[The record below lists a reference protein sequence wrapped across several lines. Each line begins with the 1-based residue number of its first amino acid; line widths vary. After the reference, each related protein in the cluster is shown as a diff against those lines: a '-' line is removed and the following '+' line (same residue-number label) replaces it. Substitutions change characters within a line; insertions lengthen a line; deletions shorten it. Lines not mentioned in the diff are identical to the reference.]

1 MKKIQI
7 ILILITLISCNSLD
21 NKNNNT
27 KYISDNK
34 KENTNEIISKDED
47 NSSNN
52 DKKNKDNIN
61 KNTPN
66 DENHN
71 NDNNTSNDKNP
82 DSEVKPSDND
92 NTNNDSHNTPNGNT
106 NPDTPNGKDPE
117 SEVKPSDNDNT
128 NNNHDTTPNGKTD
141 LDTPNSKKPESEV
154 KPSDNDSTN
163 NNNHDTPNGNTN
175 PDTPNGKNTDSEVK
189 PSDNDSTNNDNNDT
203 PNGNT
208 NPDTPNGKNPDSE
221 VKPSDNDNTN
231 NNHDTPNGNSP
242 DSNVNPNDDVNN
254 NDNFSDL
261 TNEEKVAYIFKNSST
276 TTNDVIT
283 QDTLNESGYTN
294 PTSNSN
300 SLKYTDDVSGH
311 IKSKAIDKVNSSDIN
326 IDFET
331 IKSKDVYKVNENKVH
346 IFEVSPTLPIE
357 EYRKYANVTIPKNVG
372 RKINSDS
379 ELHSKLVLQAFLA
392 NPYSNEFRQKDKISN
407 NNIFMYSNKDLDSM
421 VNVEGILNLS
431 FGVQKRFTNNF
442 AKLTNTQIYI
452 NNIANSKDYIADI
465 ANYSNLIFYDKYR
478 DNKQLKIISIGN
490 GEIGLNNFWT
500 PNESALN
507 YQIMSPELQKMARS
521 EVIFAKN
528 IFSEDVI
535 HDNNKNNFVNIYNT
549 NEKKYYEPKYIV
561 NSGEVYYDT
570 KPLLQR
576 ANTVSTNGY
585 IEYLNEKNQR
595 DYRIGSSF
603 SAPRIAKLAYDL
615 KERYPFLTYT
625 QIKQIILT
633 TADRDDSGYLSNLT
647 GWGVVNY
654 NKAMK
659 GISNLNAG
667 LIEESKYF
675 NGMYEKIYDKKG
687 NIFFYLDIPNG
698 TIAKWENDIS
708 SGLEGDG
715 NSLDSDIIEYNA
727 QFSKSYPEI
736 KKYQYRIPR
745 VIDSER
751 NFYANV
757 KQAGLRKAGKG
768 QITLSGKQNYT
779 TDTEILDGTLVLAN
793 DSLSRYLVSKN
804 ATLRI
809 SSKDL
814 NGNVDIKNN
823 IISSGKVTITD
834 NTTIKEYIGLK
845 DSNLT
850 IVAGKTLNT
859 DKFNS
864 IGKLELY
871 FTDPSILTKE
881 LIPIISKNGYN
892 IKNTSLNNLFIDLE
906 EIGNQRYKVK
916 FKENSTLE
924 NLSESELRNIPSY
937 DINRRKFFDNYY
949 DRSFYYNFEDEREL
963 PTIKM
968 ANMITKY
975 EDKKET
981 EKEVFTDIYPSYI
994 ASIFDFNNTIKSNE
1008 VNSRIGNLDNKVKLS
1023 TFLSTNIFKN
1033 SNFNSFSQNVK
1044 GFSGKIFNIYG
1055 GYYNQNYTFDIDR
1068 KIKGDKILSNMYNIG
1083 IEKDFKISNTKLN
1096 TSFDFSFINTNLNRK
1111 INGDEVTSNFNSLLF
1126 NIGNILIHDINIW
1139 NNKLSLF
1146 ATHNTSILKLNDIE
1160 EKSNKEE
1167 LKDYITKVKSKTFVK
1182 TTLGIGANINSPITN
1197 NISLLNSFKY
1207 TNTINSNIELNTE
1220 LLGIEYTSKGKSIEK
1235 HNFEYLLGLEYL
1247 INKESKLNM
1256 NMSYDSLNKL
1266 TVSMNMYWKW

>member
-7 ILILITLISCNSLD
+7 ILILISLISCNSLD

-47 NSSNN
+47 N
-52 DKKNKDNIN
+52 N
-61 KNTPN
+61 KNENTPK
-66 DENHN
+66 DN
-71 NDNNTSNDKNP
+71 NDNNTSNGKN
-82 DSEVKPSDND
+82 
-92 NTNNDSHNTPNGNT
+92 
-106 NPDTPNGKDPE
+106 PE
-117 SEVKPSDNDNT
+117 SEVKPGDND
-128 NNNHDTTPNGKTD
+128 K
-141 LDTPNSKKPESEV
+141 
-154 KPSDNDSTN
+154 
-163 NNNHDTPNGNTN
+163 HDTPNGNT
-175 PDTPNGKNTDSEVK
+175 DT
-189 PSDNDSTNNDNNDT
+189 
-203 PNGNT
+203 
-208 NPDTPNGKNPDSE
+208 DTPNGKNPESE
-221 VKPSDNDNTN
+221 VKPGDNDKHDTPNGNTAPDTPN
-231 NNHDTPNGNSP
+231 GNSHDSNVNPNDNDKHDTPNGNTDPDTPNGNSP

-254 NDNFSDL
+254 NDNFPNL
-261 TNEEKVAYIFKNSST
+261 TNEEKVSYIFNNSST

-283 QDTLNESGYTN
+283 QDMLNESGYTK
-294 PTSNSN
+294 PISNSN

-311 IKSKAIDKVNSSDIN
+311 IKSKAIDKVNSSNIN

-372 RKINSDS
+372 RKINSES
-379 ELHSKLVLQAFLA
+379 ELHSKLVLKSFLLS
-392 NPYSNEFRQKDKISN
+392 NPYLGEFKPDNTTYK

-478 DNKQLKIISIGN
+478 DNKQLKIVSIGN

-528 IFSEDVI
+528 IFPEDI
-535 HDNNKNNFVNIYNT
+535 IPENNKNNFINIYKT
-549 NEKKYYEPKYIV
+549 IEKINNIKEKNYYEPKYID
-561 NSGEVYYDT
+561 NNGKITYDT

-585 IEYLNEKNQR
+585 IKENE
-595 DYRIGSSF
+595 YRIGSSF

-727 QFSKSYPEI
+727 QFSKSYDKI
-736 KKYQYRIPR
+736 KKYQYRVPR

-751 NFYANV
+751 NFYANI

-768 QITLSGKQNYT
+768 QITLSGIQNYT

-814 NGNVDIKNN
+814 NGNIDIKNN

-871 FTDPSILTKE
+871 FTNPSILTKE

-1033 SNFNSFSQNVK
+1033 SNFNSFSQTVS
-1044 GFSGKIFNIYG
+1044 GFSGKIFNLYG

-1167 LKDYITKVKSKTFVK
+1167 LKDYITKVKSKTFIK
-1182 TTLGIGANINSPITN
+1182 TTLGIGANINSHITN

>member
-47 NSSNN
+47 N
-52 DKKNKDNIN
+52 KKNKDNIN
-61 KNTPN
+61 QNTPK
-66 DENHN
+66 DN
-71 NDNNTSNDKNP
+71 NDNNTSNGKNP
-82 DSEVKPSDND
+82 ESEIKPSDNNKQD
-92 NTNNDSHNTPNGNT
+92 TPNGNT
-106 NPDTPNGKDPE
+106 DSDTPNGKNPE
-117 SEVKPSDNDNT
+117 SEVKPGDNDK
-128 NNNHDTTPNGKTD
+128 H
-141 LDTPNSKKPESEV
+141 DTPNSNSHDSNVNPNDKHDTPNGNSHDSNIN
-154 KPSDNDSTN
+154 PNDNDK
-163 NNNHDTPNGNTN
+163 HDTPNGNT
-175 PDTPNGKNTDSEVK
+175 DS
-189 PSDNDSTNNDNNDT
+189 
-203 PNGNT
+203 
-208 NPDTPNGKNPDSE
+208 
-221 VKPSDNDNTN
+221 
-231 NNHDTPNGNSP
+231 DTPNGNSP

-254 NDNFSDL
+254 NDNFPNL

-283 QDTLNESGYTN
+283 QDMLNESGYTK

-346 IFEVSPTLPIE
+346 IFEISPTLPIE
-357 EYRKYANVTIPKNVG
+357 EYRKYSNVTIPKNVG

-379 ELHSKLVLQAFLA
+379 ELHSKLVLKSFLLS
-392 NPYSNEFRQKDKISN
+392 NPYLGEFKPDNTTYK

-442 AKLTNTQIYI
+442 AKLTNTQIYL
-452 NNIANSKDYIADI
+452 NNIANSKDYISDI

-478 DNKQLKIISIGN
+478 DNKQLKIVSIGN

-528 IFSEDVI
+528 IFPEDI
-535 HDNNKNNFVNIYNT
+535 IPENNKNNFVNIYKIIEKT
-549 NEKKYYEPKYIV
+549 NNIKEKNYYEPKYID
-561 NSGEVYYDT
+561 NNGKITYDT

-585 IEYLNEKNQR
+585 IKENE
-595 DYRIGSSF
+595 YRIGSSF

-727 QFSKSYPEI
+727 QFSKSYDVI
-736 KKYQYRIPR
+736 KKYEYRVPR

-809 SSKDL
+809 SSKNL
-814 NGNVDIKNN
+814 NGNIDIKNN

-845 DSNLT
+845 DSNLK
-850 IVAGKTLNT
+850 IVAGKTLHT

-1055 GYYNQNYTFDIDR
+1055 GYYNQNYTFDIDK

-1096 TSFDFSFINTNLNRK
+1096 TSFDFSFIDTNLNRK
-1111 INGDEVTSNFNSLLF
+1111 INGDKVTSNFNSLLF

-1266 TVSMNMYWKW
+1266 AISMNMYWKW

>member
-576 ANTVSTNGY
+576 ANTVSTNG
-585 IEYLNEKNQR
+585 
-595 DYRIGSSF
+595 
-603 SAPRIAKLAYDL
+603 
-615 KERYPFLTYT
+615 
-625 QIKQIILT
+625 
-633 TADRDDSGYLSNLT
+633 
-647 GWGVVNY
+647 
-654 NKAMK
+654 
-659 GISNLNAG
+659 
-667 LIEESKYF
+667 
-675 NGMYEKIYDKKG
+675 
-687 NIFFYLDIPNG
+687 
-698 TIAKWENDIS
+698 
-708 SGLEGDG
+708 
-715 NSLDSDIIEYNA
+715 
-727 QFSKSYPEI
+727 
-736 KKYQYRIPR
+736 
-745 VIDSER
+745 
-751 NFYANV
+751 
-757 KQAGLRKAGKG
+757 
-768 QITLSGKQNYT
+768 
-779 TDTEILDGTLVLAN
+779 
-793 DSLSRYLVSKN
+793 
-804 ATLRI
+804 
-809 SSKDL
+809 
-814 NGNVDIKNN
+814 
-823 IISSGKVTITD
+823 
-834 NTTIKEYIGLK
+834 
-845 DSNLT
+845 
-850 IVAGKTLNT
+850 
-859 DKFNS
+859 
-864 IGKLELY
+864 
-871 FTDPSILTKE
+871 
-881 LIPIISKNGYN
+881 
-892 IKNTSLNNLFIDLE
+892 
-906 EIGNQRYKVK
+906 
-916 FKENSTLE
+916 
-924 NLSESELRNIPSY
+924 
-937 DINRRKFFDNYY
+937 
-949 DRSFYYNFEDEREL
+949 
-963 PTIKM
+963 
-968 ANMITKY
+968 
-975 EDKKET
+975 
-981 EKEVFTDIYPSYI
+981 
-994 ASIFDFNNTIKSNE
+994 
-1008 VNSRIGNLDNKVKLS
+1008 
-1023 TFLSTNIFKN
+1023 
-1033 SNFNSFSQNVK
+1033 
-1044 GFSGKIFNIYG
+1044 
-1055 GYYNQNYTFDIDR
+1055 
-1068 KIKGDKILSNMYNIG
+1068 
-1083 IEKDFKISNTKLN
+1083 
-1096 TSFDFSFINTNLNRK
+1096 
-1111 INGDEVTSNFNSLLF
+1111 
-1126 NIGNILIHDINIW
+1126 
-1139 NNKLSLF
+1139 
-1146 ATHNTSILKLNDIE
+1146 
-1160 EKSNKEE
+1160 
-1167 LKDYITKVKSKTFVK
+1167 
-1182 TTLGIGANINSPITN
+1182 
-1197 NISLLNSFKY
+1197 
-1207 TNTINSNIELNTE
+1207 
-1220 LLGIEYTSKGKSIEK
+1220 
-1235 HNFEYLLGLEYL
+1235 
-1247 INKESKLNM
+1247 
-1256 NMSYDSLNKL
+1256 
-1266 TVSMNMYWKW
+1266 

>member
-7 ILILITLISCNSLD
+7 ILILISLISCNSLD

-47 NSSNN
+47 N
-52 DKKNKDNIN
+52 KNE
-61 KNTPN
+61 NTPK
-66 DENHN
+66 DN
-71 NDNNTSNDKNP
+71 NDNNTSNGKN
-82 DSEVKPSDND
+82 
-92 NTNNDSHNTPNGNT
+92 
-106 NPDTPNGKDPE
+106 PE
-117 SEVKPSDNDNT
+117 SEVKPGDND
-128 NNNHDTTPNGKTD
+128 K
-141 LDTPNSKKPESEV
+141 
-154 KPSDNDSTN
+154 
-163 NNNHDTPNGNTN
+163 HDTPNGNT
-175 PDTPNGKNTDSEVK
+175 D
-189 PSDNDSTNNDNNDT
+189 
-203 PNGNT
+203 
-208 NPDTPNGKNPDSE
+208 PDTPNGKNPESE
-221 VKPSDNDNTN
+221 VKPGNNDKHDTPNGNTDT
-231 NNHDTPNGNSP
+231 DTPNGNSP
-242 DSNVNPNDDVNN
+242 DSNANPNDDVNN
-254 NDNFSDL
+254 NDNFPNL
-261 TNEEKVAYIFKNSST
+261 TNEEKVSYIFNNSST

-283 QDTLNESGYTN
+283 QDMLNESGYTK
-294 PTSNSN
+294 PISNSN

-311 IKSKAIDKVNSSDIN
+311 IKSKAIDKVNSSNIN

-331 IKSKDVYKVNENKVH
+331 IKSNDVYKVNENKVH

-392 NPYSNEFRQKDKISN
+392 NPYSNEFKQEDKIYN
-407 NNIFMYSNKDLDSM
+407 NNIFMYSNKDLDSI

-442 AKLTNTQIYI
+442 AKLTNTQIYL

-478 DNKQLKIISIGN
+478 DNKQLKIVSIGN

-528 IFSEDVI
+528 IFPEDI
-535 HDNNKNNFVNIYNT
+535 IQENNKNNFVNIYKIIEKT
-549 NEKKYYEPKYIV
+549 NNNKEKKYYEPKYIDS
-561 NSGEVYYDT
+561 NGEIYYDT

-585 IEYLNEKNQR
+585 IKENE
-595 DYRIGSSF
+595 YRIGSSF

-675 NGMYEKIYDKKG
+675 NGMYDKSYDKKG

-715 NSLDSDIIEYNA
+715 NSLDSDVIEYNA
-727 QFSKSYPEI
+727 QFSKSYPEV
-736 KKYQYRIPR
+736 KKYQYRVPR

-751 NFYANV
+751 NFYTNV

-809 SSKDL
+809 SSKNL
-814 NGNVDIKNN
+814 NGNIDIKNN

-937 DINRRKFFDNYY
+937 DINRKKFFDNYY
-949 DRSFYYNFEDEREL
+949 DRSFYLNIEDEREL

-968 ANMITKY
+968 ANMISKY

-994 ASIFDFNNTIKSNE
+994 ASIFDFNNIIKSNE

-1182 TTLGIGANINSPITN
+1182 TTLGIGANINSPLTN

>member
-27 KYISDNK
+27 KYINDNK
-34 KENTNEIISKDED
+34 KEDTNEIISKDED
-47 NSSNN
+47 N
-52 DKKNKDNIN
+52 KKNKDNIN
-61 KNTPN
+61 QNTPK
-66 DENHN
+66 DI
-71 NDNNTSNDKNP
+71 NDNNTSNGKN
-82 DSEVKPSDND
+82 
-92 NTNNDSHNTPNGNT
+92 
-106 NPDTPNGKDPE
+106 PE
-117 SEVKPSDNDNT
+117 SEVKPGDNNKQD
-128 NNNHDTTPNGKTD
+128 TPNGNTD
-141 LDTPNSKKPESEV
+141 TDTSNGNNPESEV
-154 KPSDNDSTN
+154 KPGDNDK
-163 NNNHDTPNGNTN
+163 HDTPNGNTD
-175 PDTPNGKNTDSEVK
+175 PDTPNDNSHDSNVN
-189 PSDNDSTNNDNNDT
+189 PNDNDKHDT
-203 PNGNT
+203 PNRNT
-208 NPDTPNGKNPDSE
+208 DP
-221 VKPSDNDNTN
+221 
-231 NNHDTPNGNSP
+231 DTPNGNSL

-254 NDNFSDL
+254 NDNFSNL
-261 TNEEKVAYIFKNSST
+261 TNKEKVAYIFKNSST

-283 QDTLNESGYTN
+283 QDMLNESGYTK

-346 IFEVSPTLPIE
+346 IFEISPTLPIE

-379 ELHSKLVLQAFLA
+379 ELHSKLVLKSFLLS
-392 NPYSNEFRQKDKISN
+392 NPYLGEFKPDNTTYK

-442 AKLTNTQIYI
+442 AKLTNTQIYL

-478 DNKQLKIISIGN
+478 DNKQLKIVSIGN

-528 IFSEDVI
+528 IFPEDI
-535 HDNNKNNFVNIYNT
+535 IPENNKNNFVNIYKIIEKT
-549 NEKKYYEPKYIV
+549 NNIKEKNYYEPKYID
-561 NSGEVYYDT
+561 NNEKITYDT

-727 QFSKSYPEI
+727 QFSKSYPEV
-736 KKYQYRIPR
+736 KKYQYRVPR

-751 NFYANV
+751 NFYSNV

-975 EDKKET
+975 KDKKET

-1044 GFSGKIFNIYG
+1044 GFSGKIFNLYG

-1266 TVSMNMYWKW
+1266 AISMNMYWKW

>member
-7 ILILITLISCNSLD
+7 ILILISLISCNSLD

-47 NSSNN
+47 N
-52 DKKNKDNIN
+52 N
-61 KNTPN
+61 KNENTPK
-66 DENHN
+66 DN
-71 NDNNTSNDKNP
+71 NDNNTSNGKN
-82 DSEVKPSDND
+82 
-92 NTNNDSHNTPNGNT
+92 
-106 NPDTPNGKDPE
+106 PE
-117 SEVKPSDNDNT
+117 SEVKPSDNDK
-128 NNNHDTTPNGKTD
+128 HDTPNGNTDTDTPNSNNPESEVKPGDNDKHDTPNGNTDTDTPNGK
-141 LDTPNSKKPESEV
+141 NPESEV
-154 KPSDNDSTN
+154 KPSDND
-163 NNNHDTPNGNTN
+163 
-175 PDTPNGKNTDSEVK
+175 K
-189 PSDNDSTNNDNNDT
+189 NDT

-208 NPDTPNGKNPDSE
+208 DP
-221 VKPSDNDNTN
+221 
-231 NNHDTPNGNSP
+231 DTPNGNSP

-254 NDNFSDL
+254 NDNFSNL

-283 QDTLNESGYTN
+283 QDMLNESGYTK
-294 PTSNSN
+294 PISNSN

-346 IFEVSPTLPIE
+346 IFEISPTLPIE

-478 DNKQLKIISIGN
+478 DNKQLKIVSIGN

-507 YQIMSPELQKMARS
+507 YQIISPELQKMARS

-528 IFSEDVI
+528 IFPEDI
-535 HDNNKNNFVNIYNT
+535 IPENNKNNFVNIYKIIEKT
-549 NEKKYYEPKYIV
+549 NNIKEKNYYEPKYID
-561 NSGEVYYDT
+561 NNEKITYDT

-727 QFSKSYPEI
+727 QFSKSYPEV
-736 KKYQYRIPR
+736 KKYQYRVPR

-751 NFYANV
+751 NFYSNV

-975 EDKKET
+975 KDKKET

-1044 GFSGKIFNIYG
+1044 GFSGKIFNLYG

-1266 TVSMNMYWKW
+1266 AISMNMYWKW

>member
-1 MKKIQI
+1 MKEGEKIKKMKKIQI

-21 NKNNNT
+21 NKNNNS
-27 KYISDNK
+27 KFINDNK

-47 NSSNN
+47 N
-52 DKKNKDNIN
+52 KKNKDNIN
-61 KNTPN
+61 QNTPK
-66 DENHN
+66 DI
-71 NDNNTSNDKNP
+71 NDNNTSNGKN
-82 DSEVKPSDND
+82 
-92 NTNNDSHNTPNGNT
+92 
-106 NPDTPNGKDPE
+106 PE
-117 SEVKPSDNDNT
+117 SEVKPGDNNKQD
-128 NNNHDTTPNGKTD
+128 TPNGNTD
-141 LDTPNSKKPESEV
+141 TDTSNGNNPESEV
-154 KPSDNDSTN
+154 KPGDNDK
-163 NNNHDTPNGNTN
+163 HDTPNGNTDPDTPN
-175 PDTPNGKNTDSEVK
+175 DNSHDSNVNPNDNDKHDTPNRNTDPDTPNGNSHDSNVN
-189 PSDNDSTNNDNNDT
+189 PNDNDKHDT

-208 NPDTPNGKNPDSE
+208 DT
-221 VKPSDNDNTN
+221 
-231 NNHDTPNGNSP
+231 DTPNGNSL

-254 NDNFSDL
+254 NDNFSNL
-261 TNEEKVAYIFKNSST
+261 TNKEKVAYIFKNSST

-283 QDTLNESGYTN
+283 QDMLNESGYTK

-346 IFEVSPTLPIE
+346 IFEISPTLPIE

-478 DNKQLKIISIGN
+478 DNKQLKIVSIGN

-507 YQIMSPELQKMARS
+507 YQIISPELQKMARS

-528 IFSEDVI
+528 IFPEDI
-535 HDNNKNNFVNIYNT
+535 IPENNKNNFVNIYKIIEKT
-549 NEKKYYEPKYIV
+549 NNIKEKNYYEPKYID
-561 NSGEVYYDT
+561 NNEKITYDT

-727 QFSKSYPEI
+727 QFSKSYPEV
-736 KKYQYRIPR
+736 KKYQYRVPR

-751 NFYANV
+751 NFYSNV

-1068 KIKGDKILSNMYNIG
+1068 KINGDKILSNMYNIG

-1266 TVSMNMYWKW
+1266 AISMNMYWKW

>member
-7 ILILITLISCNSLD
+7 ILILISLISCNSLD

-47 NSSNN
+47 N
-52 DKKNKDNIN
+52 N
-61 KNTPN
+61 KNENTPK
-66 DENHN
+66 DN
-71 NDNNTSNDKNP
+71 NDNNTSNGKN
-82 DSEVKPSDND
+82 
-92 NTNNDSHNTPNGNT
+92 
-106 NPDTPNGKDPE
+106 PE
-117 SEVKPSDNDNT
+117 SEVKPSDNDK
-128 NNNHDTTPNGKTD
+128 HDTPNGNTDTDTPNGK
-141 LDTPNSKKPESEV
+141 NPESEV
-154 KPSDNDSTN
+154 KPSDND
-163 NNNHDTPNGNTN
+163 
-175 PDTPNGKNTDSEVK
+175 K
-189 PSDNDSTNNDNNDT
+189 NDT

-208 NPDTPNGKNPDSE
+208 DP
-221 VKPSDNDNTN
+221 
-231 NNHDTPNGNSP
+231 DTPNGNSP

-254 NDNFSDL
+254 NDNFSNL

-283 QDTLNESGYTN
+283 QDMLNESGYTK
-294 PTSNSN
+294 PISNSN

-346 IFEVSPTLPIE
+346 IFEISPTLPIE

-478 DNKQLKIISIGN
+478 DNKQLKIVSIGN

-507 YQIMSPELQKMARS
+507 YQIISPELQKMARS

-528 IFSEDVI
+528 IFPEDI
-535 HDNNKNNFVNIYNT
+535 IPENNKNNFVNIYKIIEKT
-549 NEKKYYEPKYIV
+549 NNIKEKNYYEPKYID
-561 NSGEVYYDT
+561 NNEKITYDT

-727 QFSKSYPEI
+727 QFSKSYSEV
-736 KKYQYRIPR
+736 KKYQYRVPR

-809 SSKDL
+809 SSKNL
-814 NGNVDIKNN
+814 NGNIDIKNN

-881 LIPIISKNGYN
+881 LRPIISKNGYN

-1055 GYYNQNYTFDIDR
+1055 GYYNQNYTFDIDK

-1247 INKESKLNM
+1247 INKKSKLNM

-1266 TVSMNMYWKW
+1266 AISMNMYWKW

>member
-7 ILILITLISCNSLD
+7 ILILISLISCNSLD

-47 NSSNN
+47 N
-52 DKKNKDNIN
+52 N
-61 KNTPN
+61 KNENTPK
-66 DENHN
+66 DN
-71 NDNNTSNDKNP
+71 NDNNTSNGKN
-82 DSEVKPSDND
+82 
-92 NTNNDSHNTPNGNT
+92 
-106 NPDTPNGKDPE
+106 PE
-117 SEVKPSDNDNT
+117 SEVKPSDNDK
-128 NNNHDTTPNGKTD
+128 HDTPNGNTDTDTPNSNNPESEVKPGDNDKHDTPNGNTDTDTPNGK
-141 LDTPNSKKPESEV
+141 NPESEV
-154 KPSDNDSTN
+154 KPSDND
-163 NNNHDTPNGNTN
+163 
-175 PDTPNGKNTDSEVK
+175 K
-189 PSDNDSTNNDNNDT
+189 NDT

-208 NPDTPNGKNPDSE
+208 DP
-221 VKPSDNDNTN
+221 
-231 NNHDTPNGNSP
+231 DTPNGNSP

-254 NDNFSDL
+254 NDNFSNL

-283 QDTLNESGYTN
+283 QDMLNESGYTK
-294 PTSNSN
+294 PISNSN

-346 IFEVSPTLPIE
+346 IFEISPTLPIE

-478 DNKQLKIISIGN
+478 DNKQLKIVSIGN

-507 YQIMSPELQKMARS
+507 YQIISPELQKMARS

-528 IFSEDVI
+528 IFPEDI
-535 HDNNKNNFVNIYNT
+535 IPENNKNNFVNIYKIIEKT
-549 NEKKYYEPKYIV
+549 NNIKEKNYYEPKYID
-561 NSGEVYYDT
+561 NNEKITYDT

-727 QFSKSYPEI
+727 QFSKSYSEV
-736 KKYQYRIPR
+736 KKYQYRVPR

-809 SSKDL
+809 SSKNL
-814 NGNVDIKNN
+814 NGNIDIKNN

-881 LIPIISKNGYN
+881 LRPIISKNGYN

-1055 GYYNQNYTFDIDR
+1055 GYYNQNYTFDIDK

-1247 INKESKLNM
+1247 INKKSKLNM

-1266 TVSMNMYWKW
+1266 AISMNMYWKW

>member
-7 ILILITLISCNSLD
+7 ILILISLISCNSLD

-47 NSSNN
+47 N
-52 DKKNKDNIN
+52 N
-61 KNTPN
+61 KNENTPK
-66 DENHN
+66 DN
-71 NDNNTSNDKNP
+71 NDNNTSNGKNP
-82 DSEVKPSDND
+82 KSEVKPSDND
-92 NTNNDSHNTPNGNT
+92 KHDTPNGNT
-106 NPDTPNGKDPE
+106 DTDTPNSNNPESEVKPGDNDKHDTPNGNTDTDTPNGKNPE
-117 SEVKPSDNDNT
+117 SEVKPSDND
-128 NNNHDTTPNGKTD
+128 K
-141 LDTPNSKKPESEV
+141 
-154 KPSDNDSTN
+154 
-163 NNNHDTPNGNTN
+163 
-175 PDTPNGKNTDSEVK
+175 
-189 PSDNDSTNNDNNDT
+189 NDT

-208 NPDTPNGKNPDSE
+208 DP
-221 VKPSDNDNTN
+221 
-231 NNHDTPNGNSP
+231 DTPNGNSP

-254 NDNFSDL
+254 NDNFSNL

-283 QDTLNESGYTN
+283 QDMLNESGYTK
-294 PTSNSN
+294 PISNSN

-346 IFEVSPTLPIE
+346 IFEISPTLPIE

-478 DNKQLKIISIGN
+478 DNKQLKIVSIGN

-507 YQIMSPELQKMARS
+507 YQIISPELQKMARS

-528 IFSEDVI
+528 IFPEDI
-535 HDNNKNNFVNIYNT
+535 IPENNKNNFVNIYKIIEKT
-549 NEKKYYEPKYIV
+549 NNIKEKNYYEPKYID
-561 NSGEVYYDT
+561 NNEKITYDT

-727 QFSKSYPEI
+727 QFSKSYPEV
-736 KKYQYRIPR
+736 KKYQYRVPR

-751 NFYANV
+751 NFYSNV

-975 EDKKET
+975 KDKKET

-1044 GFSGKIFNIYG
+1044 GFSGKIFNLYG

-1266 TVSMNMYWKW
+1266 AISMNMYWKW

>member
-7 ILILITLISCNSLD
+7 ILILISLISCNSLD

-47 NSSNN
+47 N
-52 DKKNKDNIN
+52 N
-61 KNTPN
+61 KNENTPK
-66 DENHN
+66 DN
-71 NDNNTSNDKNP
+71 NDNNTSNGKN
-82 DSEVKPSDND
+82 
-92 NTNNDSHNTPNGNT
+92 
-106 NPDTPNGKDPE
+106 PE
-117 SEVKPSDNDNT
+117 SEVKPSDNDK
-128 NNNHDTTPNGKTD
+128 HDTPNGNTDTDTPNSNNPESEVKPGDNDKHDTPNGNTDTDTPNGK
-141 LDTPNSKKPESEV
+141 NPESEV
-154 KPSDNDSTN
+154 KPSDNDKNDTPNGNTDSYTPNGKNTESEVKPGN
-163 NNNHDTPNGNTN
+163 NDKHDTPNGNT
-175 PDTPNGKNTDSEVK
+175 DT
-189 PSDNDSTNNDNNDT
+189 
-203 PNGNT
+203 
-208 NPDTPNGKNPDSE
+208 
-221 VKPSDNDNTN
+221 
-231 NNHDTPNGNSP
+231 DTPNGNSP
-242 DSNVNPNDDVNN
+242 DSNANPNDDVNN
-254 NDNFSDL
+254 NDNFPNL
-261 TNEEKVAYIFKNSST
+261 TNEEKVSYIFNNSST
-276 TTNDVIT
+276 TTNDIIT
-283 QDTLNESGYTN
+283 QDMLNESGYTK
-294 PTSNSN
+294 PISNYN

-346 IFEVSPTLPIE
+346 IFEISPTLPIE

-379 ELHSKLVLQAFLA
+379 ELHSKLVLKSFLLS
-392 NPYSNEFRQKDKISN
+392 NPYLGEFKPDNTTYK

-478 DNKQLKIISIGN
+478 DNKQLKIVSIGN

-507 YQIMSPELQKMARS
+507 YQIISPELQKMARS

-528 IFSEDVI
+528 IFPEDI
-535 HDNNKNNFVNIYNT
+535 IPENNKNNFVNIYKIIEKT
-549 NEKKYYEPKYIV
+549 NNIKEKNYYEPKYID
-561 NSGEVYYDT
+561 NNEKITYDT

-727 QFSKSYPEI
+727 QFSKSYPEV
-736 KKYQYRIPR
+736 KKYQYRVPR

-751 NFYANV
+751 NFYSNV

-975 EDKKET
+975 KDKKET

-1055 GYYNQNYTFDIDR
+1055 GYYNQNYTFDIDK

-1266 TVSMNMYWKW
+1266 AISMNMYWKW

>member
-27 KYISDNK
+27 KYINDNK
-34 KENTNEIISKDED
+34 KEDTNEIISKDED
-47 NSSNN
+47 N
-52 DKKNKDNIN
+52 N
-61 KNTPN
+61 KNENTPK
-66 DENHN
+66 DN
-71 NDNNTSNDKNP
+71 NDNNTSNGNNP
-82 DSEVKPSDND
+82 ESEVKPGDND
-92 NTNNDSHNTPNGNT
+92 KHDTPNGNT
-106 NPDTPNGKDPE
+106 DPDTPNDNSHDSNVNPNDNDKHDTPNGNTEPDTPNGKNPESEIKPSDNDKNDTPNGNTDSDTPNGKNPE
-117 SEVKPSDNDNT
+117 SEVKPSDNDKN
-128 NNNHDTTPNGKTD
+128 DTPNGNTD
-141 LDTPNSKKPESEV
+141 TDTPNGNSHDSNVNPN
-154 KPSDNDSTN
+154 DNDK
-163 NNNHDTPNGNTN
+163 HDTPNGNTD
-175 PDTPNGKNTDSEVK
+175 P
-189 PSDNDSTNNDNNDT
+189 
-203 PNGNT
+203 
-208 NPDTPNGKNPDSE
+208 
-221 VKPSDNDNTN
+221 
-231 NNHDTPNGNSP
+231 DTPNGNSP
-242 DSNVNPNDDVNN
+242 DSNANPNDDVNN
-254 NDNFSDL
+254 NDNFPNL
-261 TNEEKVAYIFKNSST
+261 TNKEKVAYIFKNSST

-283 QDTLNESGYTN
+283 QDMLNESGYTK

-346 IFEVSPTLPIE
+346 IFEISPTLPIE

-379 ELHSKLVLQAFLA
+379 ELHSKLVLKSFLLS
-392 NPYSNEFRQKDKISN
+392 NPYLGEFKPDN
-407 NNIFMYSNKDLDSM
+407 TTYNHNIFMYSNKDLDSM

-478 DNKQLKIISIGN
+478 DNKQLKIVSIGN

-736 KKYQYRIPR
+736 KKYQYRVPR

-809 SSKDL
+809 SSKEI

-850 IVAGKTLNT
+850 IVAGKTLHT

-1266 TVSMNMYWKW
+1266 AISMNMYWKW

>member
-47 NSSNN
+47 N
-52 DKKNKDNIN
+52 N
-61 KNTPN
+61 KNENTPK
-66 DENHN
+66 DN
-71 NDNNTSNDKNP
+71 NDNNT
-82 DSEVKPSDND
+82 
-92 NTNNDSHNTPNGNT
+92 
-106 NPDTPNGKDPE
+106 PNGKNTE
-117 SEVKPSDNDNT
+117 SEVKPGDND
-128 NNNHDTTPNGKTD
+128 K
-141 LDTPNSKKPESEV
+141 
-154 KPSDNDSTN
+154 
-163 NNNHDTPNGNTN
+163 HDTPNGNSHDSNVN
-175 PDTPNGKNTDSEVK
+175 PN
-189 PSDNDSTNNDNNDT
+189 DNDKQDT

-208 NPDTPNGKNPDSE
+208 DP
-221 VKPSDNDNTN
+221 
-231 NNHDTPNGNSP
+231 DTPNGNSP

-254 NDNFSDL
+254 NDNFPNL

-283 QDTLNESGYTN
+283 QDMLNESGYTK
-294 PTSNSN
+294 PISNSN

-346 IFEVSPTLPIE
+346 IFEISPTLPIE

-442 AKLTNTQIYI
+442 AKLTNTQIYL

-478 DNKQLKIISIGN
+478 DNKQLKIVSIGN

-528 IFSEDVI
+528 IFLEDI
-535 HDNNKNNFVNIYNT
+535 IPENNKNNFVNIYKII
-549 NEKKYYEPKYIV
+549 EKTDNIKEKNYYEPKYID
-561 NSGEVYYDT
+561 NNGKITYDT

-687 NIFFYLDIPNG
+687 NIFFYLDIPNE

-736 KKYQYRIPR
+736 KKYQYRVPR

-850 IVAGKTLNT
+850 IVAGKTLHT

-1182 TTLGIGANINSPITN
+1182 TTLGIGANINSPLTN

-1266 TVSMNMYWKW
+1266 AISMNMYWKW

>member
-27 KYISDNK
+27 KYINDNK
-34 KENTNEIISKDED
+34 KEDTNEIISKDED
-47 NSSNN
+47 N
-52 DKKNKDNIN
+52 KKNKDNIN
-61 KNTPN
+61 QNTPK
-66 DENHN
+66 DI
-71 NDNNTSNDKNP
+71 NDNNTSNGKN
-82 DSEVKPSDND
+82 
-92 NTNNDSHNTPNGNT
+92 
-106 NPDTPNGKDPE
+106 PE
-117 SEVKPSDNDNT
+117 SEVKPGDNNKQD
-128 NNNHDTTPNGKTD
+128 TPNGNTD
-141 LDTPNSKKPESEV
+141 TDTSNGNNPESEV
-154 KPSDNDSTN
+154 KPGDNDK
-163 NNNHDTPNGNTN
+163 HDTPNGNTD
-175 PDTPNGKNTDSEVK
+175 PDTPNDNSHDSNVN
-189 PSDNDSTNNDNNDT
+189 PNDNDKHDT
-203 PNGNT
+203 PNRNT
-208 NPDTPNGKNPDSE
+208 DP
-221 VKPSDNDNTN
+221 
-231 NNHDTPNGNSP
+231 DTPNGNSH

-254 NDNFSDL
+254 NDNFPNL
-261 TNEEKVAYIFKNSST
+261 TNEEKVSYIFNNSST

-283 QDTLNESGYTN
+283 QDMLNESGYTK

-300 SLKYTDDVSGH
+300 SLKYTDDVSEH
-311 IKSKAIDKVNSSDIN
+311 IKSKDIDKVNSSDIN

-331 IKSKDVYKVNENKVH
+331 IKSNDVYKVNENKVH
-346 IFEVSPTLPIE
+346 IFEISPTLPIE

-379 ELHSKLVLQAFLA
+379 ELHSKLVLKSFLLS
-392 NPYSNEFRQKDKISN
+392 NPYLGEFKPDNTTYK

-478 DNKQLKIISIGN
+478 DNKQLKIVSIGN

-528 IFSEDVI
+528 IFPEDI
-535 HDNNKNNFVNIYNT
+535 IPENNKNNFVNIYKIIEKT
-549 NEKKYYEPKYIV
+549 NNIKEKNYYEPKYID
-561 NSGEVYYDT
+561 NNGKITYDT

-736 KKYQYRIPR
+736 KKYQYRVPR

-1033 SNFNSFSQNVK
+1033 SNFNSFSQTVS
-1044 GFSGKIFNIYG
+1044 GFSGKIFNLYG

-1167 LKDYITKVKSKTFVK
+1167 LKDYITKVKSKTFIK
-1182 TTLGIGANINSPITN
+1182 TTLGIGANISSPITN

-1247 INKESKLNM
+1247 INDKSKLNM

-1266 TVSMNMYWKW
+1266 DISMNMYWKW

>member
-7 ILILITLISCNSLD
+7 ILILMALISCNTLD
-21 NKNNNT
+21 NKNSNT
-27 KYISDNK
+27 KFISDNK
-34 KENTNEIISKDED
+34 KENTNEIISKNED
-47 NSSNN
+47 NNKNEN
-52 DKKNKDNIN
+52 DKKNKDDIN
-61 KNTPN
+61 QNTPN
-66 DENHN
+66 DKNHN
-71 NDNNTSNDKNP
+71 ND
-82 DSEVKPSDND
+82 
-92 NTNNDSHNTPNGNT
+92 
-106 NPDTPNGKDPE
+106 
-117 SEVKPSDNDNT
+117 
-128 NNNHDTTPNGKTD
+128 
-141 LDTPNSKKPESEV
+141 
-154 KPSDNDSTN
+154 
-163 NNNHDTPNGNTN
+163 NHDTPNGNTN
-175 PDTPNGKNTDSEVK
+175 PDTPNGKNPESEVM
-189 PSDNDSTNNDNNDT
+189 PSDNDNTNNDNHDT

-208 NPDTPNGKNPDSE
+208 NPDTPNGKNPESEVKPSDNDDTNNDNHDTPNGNTNPDTPNGKNPESE

-231 NNHDTPNGNSP
+231 NDNHDTPNGNSH

-254 NDNFSDL
+254 NDNFSNL

-276 TTNDVIT
+276 ATNDVIT
-283 QDTLNESGYTN
+283 QDMLNESGYTK
-294 PTSNSN
+294 PISNST
-300 SLKYTDDVSGH
+300 SLKYTDPVLEH
-311 IKSKAIDKVNSSDIN
+311 INKKVTVRIDLSNIN

-331 IKSKDVYKVNENKVH
+331 IKSNDVYKVNENKVH

-392 NPYSNEFRQKDKISN
+392 NPYSNEFKQEDKIYN

-442 AKLTNTQIYI
+442 AKLTNTQIYL

-465 ANYSNLIFYDKYR
+465 ANYSNLIFYNKYR
-478 DNKQLKIISIGN
+478 DNKQLKIVSIGN

-528 IFSEDVI
+528 IFPEDI
-535 HDNNKNNFVNIYNT
+535 IPENNKNNFVNIYKIIEKT
-549 NEKKYYEPKYIV
+549 NNIKEKNYYEPKYIES
-561 NSGEVYYDT
+561 SGEIYYDT

-595 DYRIGSSF
+595 DYRVGSSF

-647 GWGVVNY
+647 GWGIVNY
-654 NKAMK
+654 KKAMK

-675 NGMYEKIYDKKG
+675 NGMYDKIYDKKG

-708 SGLEGDG
+708 SGLEGNG
-715 NSLDSDIIEYNA
+715 NSLESDIIEYNA

-736 KKYQYRIPR
+736 KKYKYRVPR

-751 NFYANV
+751 NFYANI

-809 SSKDL
+809 SSKNL

-823 IISSGKVTITD
+823 IISSGKVIITD

-850 IVAGKTLNT
+850 IVVGKTLNT

-864 IGKLELY
+864 IGTLNLY
-871 FTDPSILTKE
+871 FTDPSTLTKE
-881 LIPIISKNGYN
+881 LKPIISKNGFN
-892 IKNTSLNNLFIDLE
+892 IKNESLNNLFIDLE

-937 DINRRKFFDNYY
+937 DINRKKFFDNYY
-949 DRSFYYNFEDEREL
+949 DRSLYYNFEDEREL

-1235 HNFEYLLGLEYL
+1235 HNFEYLLGLEYI

>member
-7 ILILITLISCNSLD
+7 ILILMALISCNTLD

-27 KYISDNK
+27 KFISDNK
-34 KENTNEIISKDED
+34 KENTNEIISKNED
-47 NSSNN
+47 NNKNEN
-52 DKKNKDNIN
+52 DKKNKDDIN
-61 KNTPN
+61 QNTPN
-66 DENHN
+66 DKNHN
-71 NDNNTSNDKNP
+71 NDNNTSNGKTP
-82 DSEVKPSDND
+82 ESEIKPNDND
-92 NTNNDSHNTPNGNT
+92 NTNND
-106 NPDTPNGKDPE
+106 
-117 SEVKPSDNDNT
+117 
-128 NNNHDTTPNGKTD
+128 
-141 LDTPNSKKPESEV
+141 
-154 KPSDNDSTN
+154 
-163 NNNHDTPNGNTN
+163 NHDTPNGNTN
-175 PDTPNGKNTDSEVK
+175 PDTPNGKNLE
-189 PSDNDSTNNDNNDT
+189 
-203 PNGNT
+203 
-208 NPDTPNGKNPDSE
+208 SE

-231 NNHDTPNGNSP
+231 NDNNDTPNGNSH
-242 DSNVNPNDDVNN
+242 DSNANPNDNVNN

-261 TNEEKVAYIFKNSST
+261 TNKEKVAYIFKNSST

-283 QDTLNESGYTN
+283 QDMLNESGYTK
-294 PTSNSN
+294 PISNSN
-300 SLKYTDDVSGH
+300 SLKYTDPVLEH
-311 IKSKAIDKVNSSDIN
+311 INKKVTDRIDLSNIN

-331 IKSKDVYKVNENKVH
+331 IKSNDVYKVNENKVH

-392 NPYSNEFRQKDKISN
+392 NPYSNEFKQEDKIYN

-442 AKLTNTQIYI
+442 AKLTNTQIYL

-478 DNKQLKIISIGN
+478 DNKQLKIVSIGN

-535 HDNNKNNFVNIYNT
+535 SNDNKNNFINIYKT
-549 NEKKYYEPKYIV
+549 IEKTDNVKEKNYYEPKYIES
-561 NSGEVYYDT
+561 SGEIYYDT

-595 DYRIGSSF
+595 DYRVGSSF

-654 NKAMK
+654 NKAMN

-667 LIEESKYF
+667 LIEESKNF
-675 NGMYEKIYDKKG
+675 NGMYDKIYDKKG

-727 QFSKSYPEI
+727 QFSKSYPKI
-736 KKYQYRIPR
+736 KKYKYRVPR

-809 SSKDL
+809 SSKNL
-814 NGNVDIKNN
+814 NGNIDIKNN
-823 IISSGKVTITD
+823 IISSGKVIITD

-845 DSNLT
+845 NSNLT
-850 IVAGKTLNT
+850 IVVGKTLNT

-871 FTDPSILTKE
+871 FTDPSTLTKE
-881 LIPIISKNGYN
+881 LKPIISKNGFN
-892 IKNTSLNNLFIDLE
+892 IKNTSLNNLFINLE

-916 FKENSTLE
+916 FKENSILE

-937 DINRRKFFDNYY
+937 DINRKKFFDNYY
-949 DRSFYYNFEDEREL
+949 DRSLYYNFEDEREL

-968 ANMITKY
+968 ANMISKY

-994 ASIFDFNNTIKSNE
+994 ASLFDFNNTIKSNE
-1008 VNSRIGNLDNKVKLS
+1008 VNSRIGNLDNKAKLS

-1083 IEKDFKISNTKLN
+1083 IEKDFKISNAKLN

-1146 ATHNTSILKLNDIE
+1146 ATHNISILKLNDIE

>member
-1 MKKIQI
+1 MTKIQI
-7 ILILITLISCNSLD
+7 ILILISLISCNSLD

-47 NSSNN
+47 N
-52 DKKNKDNIN
+52 N
-61 KNTPN
+61 KNENTPK
-66 DENHN
+66 DN
-71 NDNNTSNDKNP
+71 NDNNTSNGKN
-82 DSEVKPSDND
+82 
-92 NTNNDSHNTPNGNT
+92 
-106 NPDTPNGKDPE
+106 PE
-117 SEVKPSDNDNT
+117 SEVKPSDNDK
-128 NNNHDTTPNGKTD
+128 HDTPNGNTDTDTPNSNNPESEVKPGDNDKHDTPNGNTDTDTPNGK
-141 LDTPNSKKPESEV
+141 NPESEV
-154 KPSDNDSTN
+154 KPSDND
-163 NNNHDTPNGNTN
+163 
-175 PDTPNGKNTDSEVK
+175 K
-189 PSDNDSTNNDNNDT
+189 NDT

-208 NPDTPNGKNPDSE
+208 DP
-221 VKPSDNDNTN
+221 
-231 NNHDTPNGNSP
+231 DTPNGNSP

-254 NDNFSDL
+254 NDNFSNL

-283 QDTLNESGYTN
+283 QDMLNESGYTK
-294 PTSNSN
+294 PISNSN

-346 IFEVSPTLPIE
+346 IFEISPTLPIE

-478 DNKQLKIISIGN
+478 DNKQLKIVSIGN

-507 YQIMSPELQKMARS
+507 YQIISPELQKMARS

-528 IFSEDVI
+528 IFPEDI
-535 HDNNKNNFVNIYNT
+535 IPENNKNNFVNIYKIIEKT
-549 NEKKYYEPKYIV
+549 NNIKEKNYYEPKYID
-561 NSGEVYYDT
+561 NNEKITYDT

-698 TIAKWENDIS
+698 TIAKWENYIS

-727 QFSKSYPEI
+727 QFSKSYPEV
-736 KKYQYRIPR
+736 KKYQYRVPR

-751 NFYANV
+751 NFYSNV

-975 EDKKET
+975 KDKKET

-1044 GFSGKIFNIYG
+1044 GFSGKIFNLYG

-1266 TVSMNMYWKW
+1266 AISMNMYWKW

>member
-27 KYISDNK
+27 KYINDNK

-47 NSSNN
+47 N
-52 DKKNKDNIN
+52 KKNKDNIN
-61 KNTPN
+61 QNTPK
-66 DENHN
+66 DN
-71 NDNNTSNDKNP
+71 NDNNTSNGKN
-82 DSEVKPSDND
+82 S
-92 NTNNDSHNTPNGNT
+92 
-106 NPDTPNGKDPE
+106 
-117 SEVKPSDNDNT
+117 
-128 NNNHDTTPNGKTD
+128 
-141 LDTPNSKKPESEV
+141 ESEV

-163 NNNHDTPNGNTN
+163 N
-175 PDTPNGKNTDSEVK
+175 DTPNGKTDL
-189 PSDNDSTNNDNNDT
+189 
-203 PNGNT
+203 
-208 NPDTPNGKNPDSE
+208 
-221 VKPSDNDNTN
+221 
-231 NNHDTPNGNSP
+231 DTPNGNSP

-254 NDNFSDL
+254 NDNFSNL

-283 QDTLNESGYTN
+283 QDMLNESGYTK

-331 IKSKDVYKVNENKVH
+331 IKSNDVYKVNENKVH
-346 IFEVSPTLPIE
+346 IFEISPTLPIE

-392 NPYSNEFRQKDKISN
+392 NPYSNEFIQEDKISN

-478 DNKQLKIISIGN
+478 DNKQLKIVSIGN

-528 IFSEDVI
+528 IFSENVI
-535 HDNNKNNFVNIYNT
+535 HDNNKNNFVNIYKII
-549 NEKKYYEPKYIV
+549 EKTDNIKEKNYYEPKYIE

-595 DYRIGSSF
+595 DYRLGSSF

-715 NSLDSDIIEYNA
+715 NSLESDIIEYNA

-736 KKYQYRIPR
+736 KKYQYRVPR

-809 SSKDL
+809 SSKNL
-814 NGNVDIKNN
+814 NGNIDIKNN
-823 IISSGKVTITD
+823 IISSGKVIITD

-871 FTDPSILTKE
+871 FTDPSILTEE

-1247 INKESKLNM
+1247 INNKSKLNM